1 MKIKIAIP
9 DNSIYRELFFNAD
22 AVCKEFG
29 ISLIRTTEREVAKLF
44 ENNRVDVAFLSP
56 MDYGRGTR
64 ISDYRIVPANVYA
77 VNGYSRIASTFF
89 KPGLKTITSCGSPSP
104 NDFIMSIGKILLA
117 ERYNI
122 IVDLAETKS
131 EKKDEILA
139 EFDSAMLW
147 KKNFADDTALDI
159 TEDWLDTYDMPLVMG
174 TWVTRHE
181 EEPEDL
187 VRILRL
193 FESDSLHGTK
203 KVTDKPNEE
212 YDPREGE
219 ILYTWDEEMEKS
231 YDALLEILFYHQL
244 TNEMATVK
252 IMGDELTS
260 PTEDSIIFSQGKE
273 EDESQ

>member
-9 DNSIYRELFFNAD
+9 DNPIFRELFFNAD

-44 ENNRVDVAFLSP
+44 ENNRVDVAFMTP

-89 KPGLKTITSCGSPSP
+89 KPGLKTITNCASP
-104 NDFIMSIGKILLA
+104 NAKDFIMSIGKILLA

-122 IVDLAETKS
+122 IVDLAETKL

-159 TEDWLDTYDMPLVMG
+159 TEDWLDTYEMPLVMG
-174 TWVTRHE
+174 SWVTRHE

-203 KVTDKPNEE
+203 KVIDKPNEE

-219 ILYTWDEEMEKS
+219 ILYTWDDEMEKS
-231 YDALLEILFYHQL
+231 YDALLEVLFYHQL
-244 TNEMATVK
+244 TNELATVK

-260 PTEDSIIFSQGKE
+260 PTNDSLIFGEGKV